1 MTEKWE
7 KEVHPEVEDNLY
19 HSSLSF
25 DIQTVLGE
33 LGQGAG
39 CSGAPGGAEPVPP
52 GTASC
57 RNVCESR
64 ARRTHCS
71 RKRRLLQ
78 LLALRLASEL
88 QIKPAVN
95 CVSGIIGS

>member
-33 LGQGAG
+33 LGQGSG
-39 CSGAPGGAEPVPP
+39 CTRAPGEQ
-52 GTASC
+52 S
-57 RNVCESR
+57 
-64 ARRTHCS
+64 
-71 RKRRLLQ
+71 Q
-78 LLALRLASEL
+78 
-88 QIKPAVN
+88 
-95 CVSGIIGS
+95 

>member
-33 LGQGAG
+33 LGQGSG
-39 CSGAPGGAEPVPP
+39 CTGAPGEQSQCPP
-52 GTASC
+52 
-57 RNVCESR
+57 
-64 ARRTHCS
+64 
-71 RKRRLLQ
+71 
-78 LLALRLASEL
+78 ALP
-88 QIKPAVN
+88 PAVTCASHAPAERIAAEN
-95 CVSGIIGS
+95 AAHYSS